1 MRVFE
6 RREEK
11 INKNKIKRGST
22 LFMQKLGVL
31 SHERKEHLAI
41 KRNMFVNLLDFF
53 LIAKGERAV
62 WWIIVVIL

>member
-31 SHERKEHLAI
+31 SQERKEHLAI